1 MERKLIRRSIF
12 LTLVLALA
20 LCRHEGMAQRLLSFK
35 PDKPVVCYYS
45 TQNRPDHV
53 AESGKFLS
61 MRARGAA
68 RARTSVF
75 EVEYINFPAD
85 NLARTAFQY
94 AIEIWESELVSSVP
108 IRVKAEWKPLD
119 AGVLGQAL
127 WGRAYANF
135 GGEQHLNTF
144 YPVALAE
151 KIAGRDLND
160 PAEADIVA
168 SFSSNT
174 SWYYGTDGNTPPGK
188 MDLVTIVLHEIAHG
202 LGFTDSYEVK
212 GSDASAGL
220 AEGEVSIPF
229 IFDLFVENDSSK
241 NLIYD
246 FQTPS
251 KELAGA
257 LQSTNLFFNSPTA
270 IDALSGVR
278 PELFAP
284 KSFQAGSSVS
294 HLDEAAFNASG
305 DPNRLMTPN
314 IALAESIH
322 DPGSVLRGILSDMGW
337 VYTHVDH
344 TPLKDTERKDGQP
357 YLVKT
362 VIRSDNGYDPAK
374 VQMHYSADGKNFAVA
389 DMSPTGS
396 PDEFESSLPGLTT
409 DGGYNYFIS
418 VVDILGRTF
427 TNPGIIEELAT
438 QPKQGVFSFRVGPD
452 VTAPEI
458 AHEPVE
464 YILKGDMDLE
474 LTAKVTDNLGVKET
488 LVEFMVNDGPVQTTT
503 MKQLANTDEYTAALL
518 LPALDIGDR
527 IQYRLIARD
536 LASNENVTA
545 MPDND
550 FYSVTVTGIMPVQD
564 SYSNNFN
571 LSTSDFFGSHFHITT
586 PSGFQN
592 GAIHSDHPYQNG
604 SGPNEESNY
613 IFQLQVPIRIGSTNP
628 VIKFD
633 EIVLVE
639 PGETGSKFG
648 DNAFFDYVVVEGSVD
663 NGETWKP
670 FADGYDS
677 REQSSWLT
685 LYNSDIL
692 NFNSRAVGNPDLY
705 RKRTINML
713 ENGNFSEND
722 QVLIRFRLFAD
733 ALAHGWGWAIDNLSV
748 QGPVT
753 DVEKAISE
761 TFRVYPIPVKKDLFV
776 ELLNPDRASV
786 SIQISD
792 LQGRIV
798 FDETITDI
806 NGDLR
811 SSIDVHFLEEGMYIL
826 KATSDNKIYTKR
838 FLKLAE

>member
-1 MERKLIRRSIF
+1 MAKKFVRGF
-12 LTLVLALA
+12 VVLTLVLT
-20 LCRHEGMAQRLLSFK
+20 LCRIEGLAQRLLTFK
-35 PDKPVVCYYS
+35 PHDPVICYYS
-45 TQNRPDHV
+45 TENRPDHI
-53 AESGKFLS
+53 AESDRFQE
-61 MRARGAA
+61 MRAHRGA
-68 RARTSVF
+68 RARTSVI

-94 AIEIWESELVSSVP
+94 AIEIWESELVSTVP

-135 GGEQHLNTF
+135 GGEQHINTF

-160 PAEADIVA
+160 PGEADIVA

-174 SWYYGTDGNTPPGK
+174 SWYYGTDGNTPRGK

-202 LGFTDSYEVK
+202 LGFTDSYEMK
-212 GSDASAGL
+212 GTEATVGL
-220 AEGEVSIPF
+220 PEGEVSVPF

-241 NLIYD
+241 NLVYD
-246 FQTPS
+246 FNTPS
-251 KELAGA
+251 KELASA
-257 LQSTNLFFNSPTA
+257 LQSTNLFFNSPSPVG
-270 IDALSGVR
+270 ALNGVR

-284 KSFQAGSSVS
+284 KTFLGGSSVS
-294 HLDEAAFNASG
+294 HLDEATFNATG

-322 DPGSVLRGILSDMGW
+322 DPGSVLRGILCDIGW
-337 VYTHVDH
+337 IYTHADH

-357 YLVKT
+357 YVVRT
-362 VIRSDNGYDPAK
+362 HIRSDNGYDPAG
-374 VQMHYSADGKNFAVA
+374 VELHYSVDGQNFTVLKMTA
-389 DMSPTGS
+389 TGS
-396 PDEFESSLPGLTT
+396 GDEFESSLPGTT
-409 DGGYNYFIS
+409 VDGSYRYFIS
-418 VVDILGRTF
+418 VVDAIGRTF
-427 TNPGIIEELAT
+427 TNPGTVEELGK
-438 QPKQGVFSFRVGPD
+438 QPEQGIYSFNIGQD
-452 VTAPEI
+452 LSTPEI
-458 AHEPVE
+458 AHQPVE
-464 YILKGDMDLE
+464 YIFKGDTDLG
-474 LTAKVTDNLGVKET
+474 LTAEVTDNLGVKEA
-488 LVEFMVNDGPVQTTT
+488 LVEYMVNDGPVQSTV
-503 MKQLANTDEYTAALL
+503 MKPLINTDEYTATLL
-518 LPALDIGDR
+518 LPALEIGDK

-536 LASNENVTA
+536 LAVNENITTL
-545 MPDND
+545 PDKG
-550 FYSVTVTGIMPVQD
+550 FYSVTVTGLMPVQD

-571 LSTSDFFGSHFHITT
+571 LLSGDFFGSNFHIAT
-586 PSGFQN
+586 PEGFQN
-592 GAIHSDHPYQNG
+592 GAIQSDHPYNNG

-613 IFQLQVPIRIGSTNP
+613 FFQLQIPIRIGSTNP

-639 PGETGSKFG
+639 PGESGSKFADG
-648 DNAFFDYVVVEGSVD
+648 NFFDYVVVEGSSDGGV
-663 NGETWKP
+663 TWKP

-677 REQSSWLT
+677 RDQSAWLT

-692 NFNSRAVGNPDLY
+692 NFNSRAVGNPDLF

-713 ENGNFSEND
+713 ENGKFSEGD

-733 ALAHGWGWAIDNLSV
+733 ALAHGWGWSIDNLSV

-753 DVEKAISE
+753 DVEKGISPS
-761 TFRVYPIPVKKDLFV
+761 FKVYPVPVKKDLIV
-776 ELLNPDRASV
+776 ELLNPDRISI

-798 FDETITDI
+798 LDETLTGI

-811 SSIDVHFLEEGMYIL
+811 ESIDVRFLKDGMYIL
-826 KATSDNKIYTKR
+826 KATSDDKIYTKR